1 MLIATMGIVL
11 LVLMM
16 VLQDH
21 GGHRDITVDEAQA
34 MMEEDK
40 TIVLLDVRT
49 PLEFAGPSGHLEG
62 AILIPIQELE
72 QRLGELEPF
81 KDRMIIAYC
90 RTGNRS
96 GTAATILTRR
106 GYQAVNMDGGIVQW
120 NKQQLPVV
128 IGKE

>member
-1 MLIATMGIVL
+1 MLIASMGIVL
-11 LVLMM
+11 LVLIM
-16 VLQDH
+16 VLQDR
-21 GGHRDITVDEAQA
+21 GGHKDITVDEAQA

-49 PLEFAGPSGHLEG
+49 PQEFAGPSGHLEG

-72 QRLGELEPF
+72 QRLGELEQF

-128 IGKE
+128 IGRE

>member
-16 VLQDH
+16 VLQDR
-21 GGHRDITVDEAQA
+21 GGHRDITVDEAQT
-34 MMEEDK
+34 MMEGDK
-40 TIVLLDVRT
+40 NIVLLDVRT
-49 PLEFAGPSGHLEG
+49 PHEFAGPSGHLKG
-62 AILIPIQELE
+62 AMLIPIQELE
-72 QRLGELEPF
+72 QRIGEMEPF

-96 GTAATILTRR
+96 GIAATILTRR

-128 IGKE
+128 IGKD